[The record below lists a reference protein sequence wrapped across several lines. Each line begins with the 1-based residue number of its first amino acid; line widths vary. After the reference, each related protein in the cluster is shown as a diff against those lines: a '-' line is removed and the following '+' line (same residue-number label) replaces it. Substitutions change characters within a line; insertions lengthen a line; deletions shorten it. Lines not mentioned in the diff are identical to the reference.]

1 MKIKNRLALNFTLI
15 SSGAMLLMLVG
26 LYLSFYS
33 FVKLDFYDRLSDRAK
48 TAAQLYLKA
57 DEISSDS
64 LDRLQ
69 ERYLQR
75 LPQEVIRI
83 YDERNAAKF
92 IKDNQQYW
100 SSSTINQVRKNKYI
114 QFTDGQEQVVGM
126 YYHDDKGKFVILAS
140 AYDAEGAYRM
150 SRLTI
155 TMMLTFLFTNIIL
168 FVTGRWFAQRSLA
181 PVNDV
186 VKQMQ
191 LITASNLHLRVNE
204 GNSKDEI
211 SQLARNFNRLL
222 EHLQNAFE
230 LQQTFVANASHE
242 LRTPVTSITGE
253 VEIAL
258 NKPRST
264 EEYQQTLKSVL
275 ADSVRLTETI
285 SGLLELAKADMQYT
299 QAQLSPVAIDDLIWE
314 LSDYWSHR
322 LGKGLL
328 SVQIIHLPED
338 QNKLLLP
345 ANKALLTIALNNIIG
360 NAFKF
365 SNNQPVVC
373 SLYADDKQ
381 IKIDIQ
387 DKGIGIPDEDI
398 RKVFTSFYRSP
409 NGRGFQG
416 SGIGLYV
423 TQKIIQLFSGTI
435 DIHSVPYSGT
445 TFHIRFSH

>member
-15 SSGAMLLMLVG
+15 SSGTMLIMLIG

-33 FVKLDFYDRLSDRAK
+33 FVKIDFYDRLTDRVK
-48 TAAQLYLKA
+48 IAAQLYLKA

-64 LDRLQ
+64 LNHIQ
-69 ERYLQR
+69 ERYLQQ

-83 YDERNAAKF
+83 YNERNSALF

-100 SSSTINQVRKNKYI
+100 SSRTINQVRKNKYM
-114 QFTDGQEQVVGM
+114 QFTDGQQQVVGM

-140 AYDAEGAYRM
+140 AYDAEGEYRM
-150 SRLTI
+150 NRI
-155 TMMLTFLFTNIIL
+155 TVTMLLIFLIANIIL
-168 FVTGRWFAQRSLA
+168 FVSGRWFAQRSLA
-181 PVNDV
+181 PVDEV

-191 LITASNLHLRVNE
+191 LITASNLHLRVSE
-204 GNSKDEI
+204 GNGKDEI
-211 SQLARNFNRLL
+211 SELARNFNRLL
-222 EHLQNAFE
+222 KHLQNAFE

-258 NKPRST
+258 NKPRSA

-285 SGLLELAKADMQYT
+285 SGLLELAQADMQYT
-299 QAQLSPVAIDDLIWE
+299 QARLSPVPVDELIWE
-314 LSDYWSHR
+314 LSDYWNER

-328 SVQIIHLPED
+328 NIQIEHLPED
-338 QNKLLLP
+338 QSQLLLA
-345 ANKALLTIALNNIIG
+345 ANKALLTIAMNNLIG

-373 SLYADDKQ
+373 SLYADDKEIN
-381 IKIDIQ
+381 IKIQ
-387 DKGIGIPDEDI
+387 DKGIGIPPEDLQ
-398 RKVFTSFYRSP
+398 KVFTSFYRSP
-409 NGRGFQG
+409 NGRSFQG

-423 TQKIIQLFSGTI
+423 TQKIIQLFNGII
-435 DIHSVPYSGT
+435 DISSLPNSGT
-445 TFHIRFSH
+445 TFQIRFFH